1 MHNLRLP
8 MLDLPHASVILSP
21 RSIIAEDHPT
31 HIQRKRIALQKQPQV
46 SILPQHRVI
55 RDLLDA
61 LLQPEAPLLD
71 ELVVEAAEGVLA
83 GDGRDDDAGVV
94 ERERLVEPEEV
105 GVAAEDGEGG
115 FAEFFGGGLGGGG
128 EWVSPLCYGRRDTRT
143 CVCTVYMMYG
153 RMGSPTF

>member
-1 MHNLRLP
+1 M
-8 MLDLPHASVILSP
+8 
-21 RSIIAEDHPT
+21 
-31 HIQRKRIALQKQPQV
+31 
-46 SILPQHRVI
+46 I

-115 FAEFFGGGLGGGG
+115 FGEKWGGSLSWAEINPRG
-128 EWVSPLCYGRRDTRT
+128 
-143 CVCTVYMMYG
+143 
-153 RMGSPTF
+153 

>member
-1 MHNLRLP
+1 MVCN
-8 MLDLPHASVILSP
+8 
-21 RSIIAEDHPT
+21 
-31 HIQRKRIALQKQPQV
+31 
-46 SILPQHRVI
+46 
-55 RDLLDA
+55 LLDTLLESQAA
-61 LLQPEAPLLD
+61 LLHELL
-71 ELVVEAAEGVLA
+71 VEAAEGVLA

-94 ERERLVEPEEV
+94 ERERLIEPEEV

-115 FAEFFGGGLGGGG
+115 LAEFFGGGLGGGG

>member
-1 MHNLRLP
+1 MYKH
-8 MLDLPHASVILSP
+8 
-21 RSIIAEDHPT
+21 T

-46 SILPQHRVI
+46 RILPQHRVI

-71 ELVVEAAEGVLA
+71 ELVVEAAERVLA

-115 FAEFFGGGLGGGG
+115 FAEFFGGGLGGG
-128 EWVSPLCYGRRDTRT
+128 
-143 CVCTVYMMYG
+143 
-153 RMGSPTF
+153 